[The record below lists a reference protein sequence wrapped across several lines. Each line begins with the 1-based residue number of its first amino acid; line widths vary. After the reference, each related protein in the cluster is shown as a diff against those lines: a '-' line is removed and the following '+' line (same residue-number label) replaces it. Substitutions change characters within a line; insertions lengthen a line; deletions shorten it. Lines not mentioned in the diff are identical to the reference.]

1 MIPKILHYCWMGGN
15 PLPPSVK
22 EYIKSW
28 KKYCPD
34 YEINEWNEDNFDIS
48 STPLYVRQA
57 YKAKKWSFVTD
68 YVRLA
73 VVFEHGGIYFDT
85 DVEVIRSFDPLL
97 KYQAF
102 FGFEDNEYI
111 NTGIGFGSERKLEI
125 LKKLMEQYDDI
136 PFINEDGSFD
146 NTPCPVRNTKALL
159 QYGMVKNG
167 QTQSV
172 KDNIMVF
179 GAEYFCPK
187 SLNDGIIRKTENTYS
202 IHHFDATW
210 FSEDQQKEKL
220 DRWER
225 KQKRAKQKARRAK
238 IKSAVIK
245 VLGEKNYNKI
255 RKK

>member
-57 YKAKKWSFVTD
+57 YKAKMWSFVSD

-73 VVFEHGGIYFDT
+73 VVYEYGGIYLDT
-85 DVEVIRSFDPLL
+85 DVEMIQSFDPLL
-97 KYQAF
+97 EEKAF
-102 FGFEDNEYI
+102 FGFEDLKYV
-111 NTGIGFGSERKLEI
+111 NTGHGFGAEKGASII
-125 LKKLMEQYDDI
+125 LDMMNQYKDI
-136 PFINEDGSFD
+136 SFINEQSYDK
-146 NTPCPVRNTKALL
+146 TPCPIRNTHVLIKHGLSQNGET
-159 QYGMVKNG
+159 QYLENNV
-167 QTQSV
+167 
-172 KDNIMVF
+172 IVF
-179 GAEYFCPK
+179 SSDYFCPK
-187 SLNDGIIRKTENTYS
+187 SINDGIIRKTKNTYS